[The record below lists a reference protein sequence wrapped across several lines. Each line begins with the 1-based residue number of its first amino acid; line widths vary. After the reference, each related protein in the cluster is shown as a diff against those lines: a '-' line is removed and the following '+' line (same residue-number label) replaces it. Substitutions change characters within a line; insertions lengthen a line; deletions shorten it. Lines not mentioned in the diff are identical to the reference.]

1 MSHVGFKGEWM
12 MKRVTSNFLPAI
24 AALVALLVAG
34 WSQAAVITLTY
45 VNGQVSTTSNF
56 TTATTT
62 SVNLAQKVLMSPNQ
76 FFRFGVAV
84 SINNPNPEFGTE
96 YATDANAA
104 YGVNYP
110 QHLGFVTLGM
120 TVGSD
125 DAAGAFLA
133 PLNNSGKTRVA
144 VNNTPWPGATTDAGD
159 VQGGIAGQPSSI
171 FRGLSP
177 AFTPDATAS
186 VSALGTLGQ
195 PGANFINSLPYLL
208 SAVPAGDITL
218 FPTIK
223 LSDTS
228 VWTRTAAGVSSGGAI
243 ESEAN
248 FGARVLNLSG
258 GDSII
263 LPAAFGGGIVVT
275 VPEPASI
282 GLIGLSLV
290 GLLARRRTA

>member
-1 MSHVGFKGEWM
+1 M

-62 SVNLAQKVLMSPNQ
+62 TVPLNTQVLMAQ
-76 FFRFGVAV
+76 GQYFRFGVAV
-84 SINNPNPEFGTE
+84 SVNNPNPEFGTE

-110 QHLGFVTLGM
+110 AHLGFVTLGM
-120 TVGSD
+120 MVGSND
-125 DAAGAFLA
+125 PAGAALS
-133 PLNNSGKTRVA
+133 PLLNGTKTRVA

-159 VQGGIAGQPSSI
+159 VTGGVAGAPSSI

-186 VSALGTLGQ
+186 VTALGTLGQ
-195 PGANFINSLPYLL
+195 PGANYINSLPYQLTSDANLPLGGVIML
-208 SAVPAGDITL
+208 S
-218 FPTIK
+218 PTVV
-223 LSDTS
+223 LTDTS
-228 VWTRTAAGVSSGGAI
+228 VWTRTAAGVSSGGSI
-243 ESEAN
+243 ESDAN
-248 FGARVLNLSG
+248 FGARNLNLSG
-258 GDSII
+258 GDSIVM
-263 LPAAFGGGIVVT
+263 PAALGGQIHIV